1 VRLVIPLIKTTAFA
15 CLLTGAAA
23 AAEFPDHPVRIIVGF
38 GAGGVS
44 DIAARVI
51 ANKMGDAL
59 GQQVVVENKPG
70 ASTSIAGDY
79 VAKSPPDGYTLYQ
92 SGNANAVNAVTEPPP
107 SFDVMTA
114 FDPVGVAISA
124 PAILV
129 AHPSSGMKS
138 IKELVANAK
147 AHPGQIMYASSGAG
161 SVSNL
166 TAELLAH
173 EQGIKLTH
181 VPYKG
186 STPAMTDLLAGRVQI
201 SFAPISTALPFIKDG
216 KLNALAVTSVR
227 RQEQLPQVPTLEEL
241 GIKGTDIN
249 IWSGFV
255 APRGTPPDRI
265 AKLGDALQ
273 QALASADVRKQLAVH
288 GIEVTP
294 GEGPQ
299 AWTKHMAGDIEK
311 LKKLMAATG
320 LKLGKE

>member
-1 VRLVIPLIKTTAFA
+1 MRHIIKAAAFA
-15 CLLTGAAA
+15 VLLAGPAFAAD
-23 AAEFPDHPVRIIVGF
+23 FPERPVRIIVGF
-38 GAGGVS
+38 GAGGAS

-51 ANKMGDAL
+51 ANKMSEAL

-92 SGNANAVNAVTEPPP
+92 SGNANAVNAVSEPPP
-107 SFDVMTA
+107 SFDVLMA
-114 FDPVGVAISA
+114 FEPVGVAISA
-124 PAILV
+124 PTVLV
-129 AHPSSGMKS
+129 AHPSSGIKS
-138 IKELVANAK
+138 TKDLIATAK

-186 STPAMTDLLAGRVQI
+186 STPAMTDLLSGRVQI

-216 KLNALAVTSVR
+216 KLNALAVTSAR
-227 RQEQLPQVPTLEEL
+227 RQDQLPDVPTLEEL

-255 APRGTPPDRI
+255 APRGTPANRI

-273 QALASADVRKQLAVH
+273 KALTSPDVRKQLAVH

-294 GEGPQ
+294 GEGPE
-299 AWTKHMAGDIEK
+299 AWTRRMAGDIEK

>member
-1 VRLVIPLIKTTAFA
+1 MFKFAALALAFA
-15 CLLTGAAA
+15 GAAQA
-23 AAEFPDHPVRIIVGF
+23 AGFPERPVHIIVGF
-38 GAGGVS
+38 GAGGAS

-51 ANKMGDAL
+51 ANKMAETL

-79 VAKSPPDGYTLYQ
+79 VAKSPPDGYTLFQ
-92 SGNANAVNAVTEPPP
+92 AGNANAVNAVSEPPP
-107 SFDVMTA
+107 SFDIMTA

-124 PAILV
+124 PTVLV
-129 AHPSSGMKS
+129 AHPSSGINSMKDL
-138 IKELVANAK
+138 IAYAK

-216 KLNALAVTSVR
+216 KLNALAVTSPR
-227 RQEQLPQVPTLEEL
+227 RQEQLPDVPTLEEL

-255 APRGTPPDRI
+255 APHGTLPERI

-273 QALASADVRKQLAVH
+273 KALASPDVRKQLAVH

-299 AWTKHMAGDIEK
+299 AWTHHMAGDIEK
-311 LKKLMAATG
+311 IKKLIAATG
-320 LKLGKE
+320 MKIGKE